1 MTSPAENY
9 RRISQAAAWLLEGQ
23 STQHVV
29 TRLVNA
35 EGVQRRTARRICR
48 AAWDQVYEDVQEV
61 NVDNPAMASKLIHL
75 LESAA
80 AEGLRTGNVGATV
93 AAVRELNGMLGIGRH
108 QQSHGHLRGRRRL

>member
-1 MTSPAENY
+1 MTSPAENQ
-9 RRISQAAAWLLEGQ
+9 RRIAQAAAWLLEGQ

-29 TRLVNA
+29 TRLVNT

-48 AAWDQVYEDVQEV
+48 AAWDKVHADLQEV
-61 NVDNPAMASKLIHL
+61 AEENPEMGGKLIHM

-93 AAVRELNGMLGIGRH
+93 AAVRELNAMLGIGKHHHRP
-108 QQSHGHLRGRRRL
+108 GVWNGYRR

>member
-1 MTSPAENY
+1 MTSPAENQ
-9 RRISQAAAWLLEGQ
+9 RRIAQAAAWLLEGQ

-29 TRLVNA
+29 TRLVNM

-48 AAWDQVYEDVQEV
+48 AAWDEVHADLQEV
-61 NVDNPAMASKLIHL
+61 AVENLQMGGKLIHM

-93 AAVRELNGMLGIGRH
+93 AAVRELNAMLGIG
-108 QQSHGHLRGRRRL
+108 

>member
-35 EGVQRRTARRICR
+35 EGVQRRTTRRICR

-61 NVDNPAMASKLIHL
+61 NVEKPAMASKLIHL

-93 AAVRELNGMLGIGRH
+93 AAVRELNGMLGIGHNRRP
-108 QQSHGHLRGRRRL
+108 SNRCYGR

>member
-1 MTSPAENY
+1 MTSPADNQ
-9 RRISQAAAWLLEGQ
+9 RRIAQAAAWLLEGQ

-29 TRLVNA
+29 TRLVNT

-48 AAWDQVYEDVQEV
+48 AAWDEVHADLQEV
-61 NVDNPAMASKLIHL
+61 AVENPQMGGKLINM

-93 AAVRELNGMLGIGRH
+93 AAVRELNAMLGIGKHHHRPPN
-108 QQSHGHLRGRRRL
+108 RYYGR